1 MTPHTR
7 GLVYGFVAS
16 VLWGTVF
23 AAARYLVEV
32 RGLDP
37 LFTAAMRFCGGG
49 LLLLLWVAVTGGAG
63 RLLRASEATWRVIAL
78 GLVGTTAMGALVFIS
93 AGYTTSINSSL
104 IVNSNAIF
112 IAMFAVLIGERVEP
126 VHFLGLLVGLV
137 GCSIVMLGS
146 APPQPLPP
154 SNNMLG
160 GVTALGA
167 AICWAAYTAFGKSTV
182 RRYGGPA
189 VSAWTMIVGGA
200 ALAAIALSRGGVR
213 PLTGTELLA
222 ITYMAV
228 APTAISMG
236 LWYKALEVVDS
247 AVLGPSQYV
256 APLVSVLLGWA
267 MLGEPLGAS
276 FALGGLLTVVG
287 VHLATRPVR
296 GEERAPGCAGESMST
311 DR

>member
-1 MTPHTR
+1 MTPHSR
-7 GLVYGFVAS
+7 GLVYGFAAS

-32 RGLDP
+32 CGLDP

-49 LLLLLWVAVTGGAG
+49 LLLLCWVVMTGGGRQLLRSTQVTG
-63 RLLRASEATWRVIAL
+63 RIIVL

-112 IAMFAVLIGERVEP
+112 IAMFAVLIGERVKP
-126 VHFLGLLVGLV
+126 VHFLGLLVGLI

-160 GVTALGA
+160 GVTAIGA
-167 AICWAAYTAFGKSTV
+167 AVCWAAYTVFGKTTV

-189 VSAWTMIVGGA
+189 VSAWTMIAGGA
-200 ALAAIALSRGGVR
+200 ALAGVALLRGAVR

-222 ITYMAV
+222 ITYMAL

-276 FALGGLLTVVG
+276 FAVGGVLTVIG
-287 VHLATRPVR
+287 VHLATRPAHG
-296 GEERAPGCAGESMST
+296 GEESPQCAGDST
-311 DR
+311 QSDG

>member
-7 GLVYGFVAS
+7 GLVYGFAAS

-32 RGLDP
+32 CGLDP

-49 LLLLLWVAVTGGAG
+49 LLLLCWVAMTGGAG
-63 RLLRASEATWRVIAL
+63 QLLRSTQVTGRIILL

-112 IAMFAVLIGERVEP
+112 IAMFAVLIGERVKP
-126 VHFLGLLVGLV
+126 VHFLGLLIGLI

-146 APPQPLPP
+146 APAQPLPP

-160 GVTALGA
+160 GVTAIGA
-167 AICWAAYTAFGKSTV
+167 AICWAAYTVFGKTTV

-189 VSAWTMIVGGA
+189 VSAWTMIAGGA
-200 ALAAIALSRGGVR
+200 ALAAVALLRGAVR

-222 ITYMAV
+222 ITYMAL

-256 APLVSVLLGWA
+256 APLVSVLLGWV
-267 MLGEPLGAS
+267 MLGEPLGVS
-276 FALGGLLTVVG
+276 FAVGGILTAIG
-287 VHLATRPVR
+287 VHLATRPAHG
-296 GEERAPGCAGESMST
+296 GEESPQCAGDST
-311 DR
+311 QSDG